1 MNFLKKYS
9 NEFMRASKFAG
20 FFALG
25 MLIATGIVPAI
36 FSETRA
42 EAIDQLVGSVYGILT
57 SYCGVVLLLWGSEIL
72 RTRRLAKLKAEKKAI
87 NDLLYR
93 RPDLAYDVHK
103 YDRPTVE
110 IIDIPQ
116 PDRTYHQK
124 W

>member
-72 RTRRLAKLKAEKKAI
+72 RTRRLAKLKAEKKAA
-87 NDLLYR
+87 R
-93 RPDLAYDVHK
+93 AAAK
-103 YDRPTVE
+103 KAKAEAEAQAAETTQE
-110 IIDIPQ
+110 
-116 PDRTYHQK
+116 
-124 W
+124 